1 MTRHTLREHCFK
13 VLFATEFYP
22 PEEAEDQ
29 IDNYFG
35 QPEEDETLES
45 GDIEILHSAQLSDE
59 ESEEVRQRTDA
70 ILGHLPEIDKLLSE
84 VTQGWKLDRIG
95 RVELGILRLA
105 VYEIKY
111 DEHVPDKVAI
121 NEAVELA
128 KRYGGDESPAFVNGV
143 LAKVVE

>member
-1 MTRHTLREHCFK
+1 MRR
-13 VLFATEFYP
+13 
-22 PEEAEDQ
+22 
-29 IDNYFG
+29 
-35 QPEEDETLES
+35 
-45 GDIEILHSAQLSDE
+45 
-59 ESEEVRQRTDA
+59 RTDA
-70 ILGHLPEIDKLLSE
+70 ILGHLSEIDKLLSE
-84 VTQGWKLDRIG
+84 VTQGWKLQRIG

>member
-84 VTQGWKLDRIG
+84 VTQGWKLQRIG

>member
-29 IDNYFG
+29 IESYFE
-35 QPEEDETLES
+35 QPAEDETLEN
-45 GDIEILHSAQLSDE
+45 GNIEILHKVELSEE
-59 ESEEVRQRTDA
+59 ESAEVRKRTDD
-70 ILGHLPEIDKLLSE
+70 ILEHLPEIDRLLSE
-84 VTQGWKLDRIG
+84 VTQGWRLQRIG

-105 VYEIKY
+105 VYEIRF

-128 KRYGGDESPAFVNGV
+128 KTYGGDESPAFVNGV
-143 LAKVVE
+143 LAKLVD

>member
-35 QPEEDETLES
+35 QPEEDETLED
-45 GDIEILHSAQLSDE
+45 GNIEILHSAELSE
-59 ESEEVRQRTDA
+59 EDSEEVRQRTDA
-70 ILGHLPEIDKLLSE
+70 ILAHLPEIDRLLSE
-84 VTQGWKLDRIG
+84 VTQGWRLQRIG

-105 VYEIKY
+105 VYEIRF

-128 KRYGGDESPAFVNGV
+128 KRYGGDESPSFVNGV

>member
-59 ESEEVRQRTDA
+59 ESEEVRRRTDA
-70 ILGHLPEIDKLLSE
+70 ILGHLSEIDKLLSE
-84 VTQGWKLDRIG
+84 VTQGWKLQRIG